1 MSTPSEHEELLIVP
15 VPSLIAT
22 LLAAQDK
29 RRTPLTEEDVLR
41 IRDAAP
47 AIAMP
52 LFAYEEVTAVRGYRD
67 IDPENAWEEWQD
79 YLNSSD
85 SSDQGT

>member
-1 MSTPSEHEELLIVP
+1 MSTPPEDEPLLIVP

-52 LFAYEEVTAVRGYRD
+52 MFAFEEVTHARGYRD
-67 IDPENAWEEWQD
+67 IDPDNAWEEWQA
-79 YLNSSD
+79 YLESSD